1 MVPYVTITISAR
13 LIGTLAEHYK
23 NVVNNSI
30 RGEILLLLACLA
42 LAYAIGNVAFELL
55 QPFQTKLQRR
65 AADHIAMAIGR
76 KAVEMELHEFE
87 VPETHNRLQRA
98 NNDAGQRPYA
108 IVAIGMQLLGN
119 AATVLS
125 LGALIIAWSPWALL
139 ATVAYPIAAILLTS
153 RLSRTAREHII
164 ARTAKERL
172 AGYFR
177 SLLVSDVAAK
187 ELRLF
192 GLAPFFISKNEILR
206 AEIEEDDLELARS
219 RLTSIGVLGTICSGI
234 QPILIGVAAV
244 QLLRHEIS
252 FSQFSA
258 YTQGAGALQYN
269 LRNVATGWEQF
280 NNNKAFLAELLQVL
294 EHKGA
299 ATGPGTE
306 RFRAIPTSAPHISF
320 ENVRFRYPGTDSWVL
335 NGVSFEVK
343 AGEIVAIIGENGA
356 GKTTLIKLL
365 AGLYHPEQGRI
376 CLNGLNIDEL
386 EKEEVRSYFA
396 TILQDFGIYYM
407 SLAENIGVGRVSEM
421 KDRARMTEAA
431 QRAGLRTVVDRLPRG
446 LETILARHYDNGHEL
461 SGGQRQLVAHARA
474 IFRDAPILIADE
486 PTAALDFEREREF
499 FQRMLADRIVGRQ
512 TIILISHR
520 ITAVQNADKIL
531 VLRNGIVAEQ
541 GDHKALIARGGYYSM
556 MYEEQWKAFRRI
568 GEEKVACG

>member
-1 MVPYVTITISAR
+1 
-13 LIGTLAEHYK
+13 
-23 NVVNNSI
+23 
-30 RGEILLLLACLA
+30 
-42 LAYAIGNVAFELL
+42 
-55 QPFQTKLQRR
+55 
-65 AADHIAMAIGR
+65 
-76 KAVEMELHEFE
+76 
-87 VPETHNRLQRA
+87 
-98 NNDAGQRPYA
+98 
-108 IVAIGMQLLGN
+108 
-119 AATVLS
+119 
-125 LGALIIAWSPWALL
+125 
-139 ATVAYPIAAILLTS
+139 
-153 RLSRTAREHII
+153 
-164 ARTAKERL
+164 
-172 AGYFR
+172 
-177 SLLVSDVAAK
+177 
-187 ELRLF
+187 
-192 GLAPFFISKNEILR
+192 
-206 AEIEEDDLELARS
+206 
-219 RLTSIGVLGTICSGI
+219 
-234 QPILIGVAAV
+234 
-244 QLLRHEIS
+244 
-252 FSQFSA
+252 
-258 YTQGAGALQYN
+258 
-269 LRNVATGWEQF
+269 
-280 NNNKAFLAELLQVL
+280 
-294 EHKGA
+294 
-299 ATGPGTE
+299 
-306 RFRAIPTSAPHISF
+306 
-320 ENVRFRYPGTDSWVL
+320 VL